1 MLFHLFLHL
10 FFNMFCDFAKEEK
23 LDPKKWHHFPICGYT
38 GKIYMQDLEM
48 INPSM
53 LVRGIPD
60 SKAERD
66 RPIEFRKKVRWS
78 FPILNGMTLDL
89 TRTQQSKRSIQD
101 TELALKKYEMEFEID
116 FNKLSSTERNVLDY
130 RPMLERFVEGV
141 LKLLYTE

>member
-1 MLFHLFLHL
+1 
-10 FFNMFCDFAKEEK
+10 
-23 LDPKKWHHFPICGYT
+23 
-38 GKIYMQDLEM
+38 MQDLEM